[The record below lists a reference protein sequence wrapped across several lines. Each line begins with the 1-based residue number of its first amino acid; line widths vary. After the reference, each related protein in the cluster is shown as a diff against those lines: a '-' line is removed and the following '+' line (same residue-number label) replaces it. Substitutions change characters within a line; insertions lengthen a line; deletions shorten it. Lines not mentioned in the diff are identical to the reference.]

1 MDSRRV
7 SISVTS
13 TSEDEDIYS
22 FGSTFGVLWLDKW
35 FSKTLQDEILG
46 DYFKKVSDNL
56 GGLVNG
62 QYESKM
68 KQYALLSLLGP
79 AFVGKHF
86 IGQNRVNIRALEKLK
101 MEEVYK
107 DSKNYAATFAEMEKT
122 LKISQMQQ

>member
-7 SISVTS
+7 SISVTG
-13 TSEDEDIYS
+13 TSEDEDIHS
-22 FGSTFGVLWLDKW
+22 FGSAFGVLWLDKW
-35 FSKTLQDEILG
+35 FSNTLQDEVLG

-68 KQYALLSLLGP
+68 NQYTLLSLLGP
-79 AFVGKHF
+79 AFVGKHC

-101 MEEVYK
+101 MEEVNK
-107 DSKNYAATFAEMEKT
+107 DLQKWKRP
-122 LKISQMQQ
+122 

>member
-1 MDSRRV
+1 M
-7 SISVTS
+7 
-13 TSEDEDIYS
+13 
-22 FGSTFGVLWLDKW
+22 
-35 FSKTLQDEILG
+35 G

-107 DSKNYAATFAEMEKT
+107 DSKKYAATFAMMEKYRNE
-122 LKISQMQQ
+122 LPEEAMRKNC